1 MTTLQQRIGNIIA
14 RARARQGI
22 RADISN
28 DTAAKFGESLT
39 ALRAEL
45 GDDAL
50 LEWVL
55 RTTIQE
61 IDGMSEDQ
69 AEAERSQ
76 RQRFPLLN
84 YDDDDKPARPTVPTS
99 RFFE

>member
-1 MTTLQQRIGNIIA
+1 MKTLQQRVGSIIA

-22 RADISN
+22 RADVAN

-55 RTTIQE
+55 RETIAE

-76 RQRFPLLN
+76 RRRFPLLN
-84 YDDDDKPARPTVPTS
+84 YDDDEKLARPAVPTS
-99 RFFE
+99 PFFE

>member
-1 MTTLQQRIGNIIA
+1 MATLQQRIGQIIT
-14 RARARQGI
+14 RARVRQGI

-28 DTAAKFGESLT
+28 DTSAKFGEALT

-76 RQRFPLLN
+76 RRRFPVLN
-84 YDDDDKPARPTVPTS
+84 YDDDEKLARPAVPTS
-99 RFFE
+99 HFFE

>member
-1 MTTLQQRIGNIIA
+1 MKTLQQITGNVIA

-28 DTAAKFGESLT
+28 DTATQFGEALT

-45 GDDAL
+45 GEDAM

-55 RTTIQE
+55 RETLQQMDAQTEEQE
-61 IDGMSEDQ
+61 
-69 AEAERSQ
+69 EAERVVN
-76 RQRFPLLN
+76 RRFSEFFVS
-84 YDDDDKPARPTVPTS
+84 DDDKPAAPALKS
-99 RFFE
+99 KYFE